1 MNRGLVLGILCIATF
16 AGCVSAGVEVK
27 PEEVANFRH
36 GVTTLQDVTSALG
49 PASVETTL
57 DDGSTLLVYTYVTSR
72 PHPENYLPFIGSLVG
87 GADTHSSAAVFLFD
101 SHGLLKSANTTSSN
115 VGTGVS
121 GGAHTAQHNAPV
133 RGSEPP
139 VVVKSVPPPA
149 VQSAEPIPENGIEP
163 APQMPVEQPAE
174 QPVAQPLEI
183 DVQPAP
189 VE

>member
-1 MNRGLVLGILCIATF
+1 MNRRLILGLLCSATL

-27 PEEVANFRH
+27 PEEMANFRN

-49 PASVETTL
+49 AASVETTL

-72 PHPENYLPFIGSLVG
+72 PHPETYLPFIGSLVG

-121 GGAHTAQHNAPV
+121 SGNHTAQHGAPV
-133 RGSEPP
+133 RGSEPS
-139 VVVKSVPPPA
+139 VVIKSVPPPA
-149 VQSAEPIPENGIEP
+149 VQSVEPMPVNNSEP
-163 APQMPVEQPAE
+163 APLTPVEQPVE
-174 QPVAQPLEI
+174 QPMEI